1 MYSRSVAFVGIVEM
15 RYYLEFKSLVS
26 VGVVRADSTFELD
39 RTQNTETEITLP
51 CSINCCQG
59 IDWNTML
66 LLFNYLCCLCYR
78 IKTLLLQHVKPDDS
92 RKGK

>member
-39 RTQNTETEITLP
+39 RTQNTVHR
-51 CSINCCQG
+51 NG
-59 IDWNTML
+59 
-66 LLFNYLCCLCYR
+66 NYAS
-78 IKTLLLQHVKPDDS
+78 V
-92 RKGK
+92 